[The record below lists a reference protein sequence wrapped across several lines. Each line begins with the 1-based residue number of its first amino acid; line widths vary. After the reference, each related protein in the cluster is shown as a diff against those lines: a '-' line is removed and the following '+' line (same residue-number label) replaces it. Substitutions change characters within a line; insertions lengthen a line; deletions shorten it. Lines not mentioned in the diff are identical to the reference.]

1 MAEENKEKLIALLG
15 SKYEYGKELEE
26 KINIIDRQISELQSF
41 QIHIGEIDKNKEKEI
56 LAPLGKG
63 VFIKSEIKDK
73 KLFVDIGAGVLV
85 RKSPKEAREVIE
97 DQLRKLVEMSQEIHQ
112 QIEITNQE
120 LQNLVRGIEGEK

>member
-1 MAEENKEKLIALLG
+1 M
-15 SKYEYGKELEE
+15 
-26 KINIIDRQISELQSF
+26 QSF

-73 KLFVDIGAGVLV
+73 KIFVDIGAGVLV

-97 DQLRKLVEMSQEIHQ
+97 DQLKKLEEMRQEIHKH
-112 QIEITNQE
+112 IESTNQE
-120 LQNLVRGIEGEK
+120 LQSLVMGIEKEK